1 MKAGKTST
9 GVCSSFLTSL
19 NTLGVGTRCRFYAK
33 PTWTYYLIIFL
44 LDMLPLWLMTH
55 FGGAL
60 GLPEKAVGAVK
71 RTLEGLNSIHD
82 RESGL
87 SFFMREYFNYTPDE
101 VRPFRQGYV
110 G

>member
-1 MKAGKTST
+1 
-9 GVCSSFLTSL
+9 
-19 NTLGVGTRCRFYAK
+19 VGRFYAK

-44 LDMLPLWLMTH
+44 MDMLPLWLMAN
-55 FGGAL
+55 FGAAL
-60 GLPEKAVGAVK
+60 GLPEKAVSAVK

-101 VRPFRQGYV
+101 VHSLVLHQGV
-110 G
+110 LQTGAVSL